1 MMLKCI
7 KSLVSEKG
15 KPFAQVYAEYIMKV
29 QDENIDREVN
39 RLLYSKQTKVR
50 SVNLAID
57 QMLKDINK

>member
-1 MMLKCI
+1 
-7 KSLVSEKG
+7 LVSEKG